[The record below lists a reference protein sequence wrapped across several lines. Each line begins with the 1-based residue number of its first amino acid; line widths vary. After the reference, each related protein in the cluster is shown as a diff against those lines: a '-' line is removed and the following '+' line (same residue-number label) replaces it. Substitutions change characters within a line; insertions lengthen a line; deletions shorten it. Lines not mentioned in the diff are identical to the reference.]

1 MRGPHV
7 DHWRDALLKHHHQ
20 DGQWSFQTIIDF
32 WIAADKAWVDPN
44 IAQMAQARLESCYQG
59 RRDALTFFQ
68 EFEELA
74 DLAGF
79 EMTDKHVVDTLQRN
93 VAPWIVYMVYATG
106 HGPQSYD
113 EWKERIER
121 IDSLWRKGEIILH
134 RNQATQPAAT
144 APPRATLYPPASRP
158 TAGPPVAGPPMPSY
172 PTTRRDAT
180 GILYGGRGQPMD
192 VDRTCFA
199 CGQKQSER
207 GMCGRRWHEPNRLQ
221 KPPKQAKTQYARNVW
236 DGPEERRTFEEA
248 IRRYAAEH
256 PDEFQAAG
264 FVCGSA

>member
-7 DHWRDALLKHHHQ
+7 DHWCDVLLKHHHQ

-93 VAPWIVYMVYATG
+93 VAPWIVYIVYATG

-158 TAGPPVAGPPMPSY
+158 TVGPPVAGPPMLSY
-172 PTTRRDAT
+172 PTTRCDAT

-221 KPPKQAKTQYARNVW
+221 KPPKQAKTQYACNVW
-236 DGPEERRTFEEA
+236 DGPEERCTFEEA

-256 PDEFQAAG
+256 PDEFQAVG